1 MPTYVY
7 RTVRDSSAPAHA
19 AERNNACDLCAVE
32 FEIVQ
37 KMADDA
43 LTACPKCGRA
53 IERVIVA
60 PNLNGAGK
68 VKTPSESQLS
78 KSGFTQYK
86 RKGKGYYEKS
96 FGSGPSSL
104 HP

>member
-1 MPTYVY
+1 MYTYQ
-7 RTVRDSSAPAHA
+7 
-19 AERNNACDLCAVE
+19 AVLRGKNKARKCE
-32 FEIVQ
+32 QCGKPFELVQ
-37 KMADDA
+37 RMSDDA

-53 IERVIVA
+53 IERVIMA
-60 PNLNGAGK
+60 PNLNGAGRYQK
-68 VKTPSESQLS
+68 PTEKQLS
-78 KSGFTQYK
+78 QSGFTQYK

>member
-1 MPTYVY
+1 MPIYIY
-7 RTVRDSSAPAHA
+7 RATCEKPSNQNPCEMCGHD
-19 AERNNACDLCAVE
+19 
-32 FEIVQ
+32 FEMVQ
-37 KMADDA
+37 KMSDDA
-43 LTACPKCGRA
+43 LTACPECGTP
-53 IERVIVA
+53 IERVIGA

-68 VKTPSESQLS
+68 VKTPSESTLS

-86 RKGKGYYEKS
+86 RKGKGYYEKT

>member
-7 RTVRDSSAPAHA
+7 RALRDGSAPDPAG
-19 AERNNACDLCAVE
+19 ENKRACDVCAVE

-43 LTACPKCGRA
+43 LTACPQCGRA

-68 VKTPSESQLS
+68 VKTPSESTLS

-96 FGSGPSSL
+96 FGSGPSTL

>member
-1 MPTYVY
+1 MPVYVY
-7 RTVRDSSAPAHA
+7 RAVKSSPSA
-19 AERNNACDLCAVE
+19 ARACELCAND
-32 FEIVQ
+32 FELIQ
-37 KMADDA
+37 KMADDT
-43 LTACPKCGRA
+43 LTGCPKCGAA
-53 IERVIVA
+53 IERVISA

-68 VKTPSESQLS
+68 YKAPSESQLS